1 MRPLPGW
8 LITSFSVWVPVG
20 VVQQRSDEHAIYAW
34 PPIEV
39 EVDFDL
45 SQGKQSTQVL
55 PGFAVSG
62 WKFFYFSYKFFCMVV
77 KSPLHFYYW

>member
-20 VVQQRSDEHAIYAW
+20 VVQQRTDEHAIYAW
-34 PPIEV
+34 PLIEV

-45 SQGKQSTQVL
+45 SQGKQSTRVL

-62 WKFFYFSYKFFCMVV
+62 WKFYFSYNFFYMVV
-77 KSPLHFYYW
+77 KSPLRFYYW